1 MKQDDEKEL
10 VLGNKQ
16 LLSLFFVAA
25 VLCGICFALGY
36 MMGRNATKALPGA
49 EPALTG
55 TADGRRPQPELTP
68 DVSSSETSKPVTET
82 RPAQDTPISSAAA
95 LPSPPASVDA
105 KPSEARPSEPRSTPL
120 EPKPYETKVRKAEP
134 DPLPAASP
142 EAGASYLQVAAVP
155 RPNAE
160 DMVKTLRE
168 QHFPVIMAIS
178 PKPGFYRVLVGPY
191 RETVKLSDAKTKLK
205 ALGFNGAFV
214 QKQ

>member
-1 MKQDDEKEL
+1 MKQDEEKEL

-36 MMGRNATKALPGA
+36 MMGRNATKALPATDGSTVGA
-49 EPALTG
+49 V
-55 TADGRRPQPELTP
+55 DGRRPQPDGAIDSTP
-68 DVSSSETSKPVTET
+68 STEPPAAVTET
-82 RPAQDTPISSAAA
+82 RPAQESAPTA
-95 LPSPPASVDA
+95 SEPPVVAPTVDA
-105 KPSEARPSEPRSTPL
+105 KPV
-120 EPKPYETKVRKAEP
+120 EPKPLPPEPKAYESPVRKASA
-134 DPLPAASP
+134 DPLPASSP
-142 EAGASYLQVAAVP
+142 EPGASYLQVAAVP

-160 DMVKTLRE
+160 EMVKTLRE

-191 RETVKLSDAKTKLK
+191 HQTVQLSDAKTKLK